1 MIASCPECQT
11 RYRVADD
18 RIGPQG
24 ARIRCQKCQA
34 VFAVEPPAPTPEL
47 EAQPIEY
54 VASAL
59 VAEASADTAKAIA
72 GFLESWGVEVKPL
85 EDGADALLT
94 LHRDRFDFAILG
106 AGLPGIQAPAICEI
120 LRRNADLQEMS
131 LVRILGPGEV
141 PVAPEFDADL
151 VLDSGDLPDALR
163 QALENFGVGREPSQ
177 QQAAPSAAPGAPS
190 APKAEPAVAPPTP
203 KPPAPEPTPTPA
215 AAPAA
220 PEPKTAA
227 DSGLDPADPDVK
239 AAERLARIVVS
250 DIILYNEDKFATAAA
265 AGNAPE
271 ALAAELEEA
280 GRMFVER
287 VSEDL
292 RAKRDFLVE
301 ELQRRA
307 AKKLAS

>member
-24 ARIRCQKCQA
+24 ARIRCQKCQT

-54 VASAL
+54 VACAL

-72 GFLESWGVEVKPL
+72 GFLESWAVEVKPL
-85 EDGADALLT
+85 EDGADALLA

-106 AGLPGIQAPAICEI
+106 ADLPGIKAPAICEI

-163 QALENFGVGREPSQ
+163 DALESFGVGREPSQ
-177 QQAAPSAAPGAPS
+177 QKAAPSPTPA
-190 APKAEPAVAPPTP
+190 APKAAPAVAPATP
-203 KPPAPEPTPTPA
+203 KPPAPKPAPA
-215 AAPAA
+215 AAPSA

-227 DSGLDPADPDVK
+227 DSGLDPADPEVK

-250 DIILYNEDKFATAAA
+250 DIILYNEDKFATAAS

-280 GRMFVER
+280 GRMFIER

-292 RAKRDFLVE
+292 RSKRDFLVE
-301 ELQRRA
+301 ELERRA
-307 AKKLAS
+307 AKKLASS